1 MLYDNYDA
9 LKNFCISLG
18 LSDNAIKK
26 IYTTRN
32 FRVLNASL
40 DNDSLTYVESR
51 AALNGIK
58 IPKGASV
65 LVREEHSFE
74 SQFDAIIVDNPRF
87 IFWSLYEFVERSKE
101 FKHHSQISNS
111 CTVGSNTIISKLGVI
126 IEDDVVID
134 DCVVIKPGVVIKR
147 GSKIGP
153 GCVLGSDGFEVKDTI
168 FGKIVISHKGGV
180 VIEENVEIGAL
191 CSINQGLGDIATQ
204 IGTDTKI
211 DCGVHIAHSCF
222 IGPRNVIAA
231 NVTFGGRVKTGSDVF
246 LGLNSTIK
254 NGVKLADGCYIGASS
269 FVSESY
275 GFAVKLIPRA
285 AKPLPL

>member
-1 MLYDNYDA
+1 MLYDNYDE
-9 LKNFCISLG
+9 LKDFCISLG
-18 LSDNAIKK
+18 LSDDAINK

-32 FRVLNASL
+32 LRVLNASV
-40 DNDSLTYVESR
+40 DNDSLTYAETKE
-51 AALNGIK
+51 ALNGIM

-65 LVREEHSFE
+65 LVREDHSFE
-74 SQFDAIIVDNPRF
+74 SQFNAIIVDNPSF
-87 IFWSLYEFVERSKE
+87 IFWSLYEFVERSKK
-101 FKHHSQISNS
+101 FKHHSQISSS
-111 CTVGSNTIISKLGVI
+111 CTVGSKPIISKRGVI

-147 GSKIGP
+147 GAKIGP

-168 FGKIVISHKGGV
+168 FGRIVISHKGGV
-180 VIEENVEIGAL
+180 IIEENVEIGAL
-191 CSINQGLGDIATQ
+191 CTINQGLGTATQ

-254 NGVKLADGCYIGASS
+254 HCVKLADGCYIGASS

-275 GFAVKLIPRA
+275 AFAVKLIPRA